1 MALSLLLLVSAGLLT
16 QTLRNLVE
24 VDKGFRENDVLLVN
38 LNSRLT
44 GLSPQ
49 QLVPVYQQLFDRI
62 SSLPIQSASMAVDT
76 PLSGNTNTTDVSIPG
91 RLSAPGGDVE
101 VQVVVVTTRYFE
113 TMGMSVVQGRSLTPE
128 DRAGTPRVTVIN
140 EAFSRRFFDS
150 GGVLGRRFRAGGQ
163 DQDLTVVGV
172 VKNARV
178 NDLRSEARPI
188 MSLPHAQSPEFLRGL
203 QIRTVGEPGRLAAEV
218 RQIIRNTNA
227 NLAVNEVTT
236 LSQQVDRSLV
246 RERLIATLSGAFG
259 VLALILVCVG
269 LYGVLSQSVAQR
281 TAEIGVRVALGAT
294 HQGVQWLI
302 LRESLLVVLSGIALG
317 VPAALAAGKGMAG
330 LLFGLGAVDPETL
343 SYATAVVLIVTV
355 SASYI
360 PAWRA
365 SGVDPI
371 VALRYE

>member
-1 MALSLLLLVSAGLLT
+1 M
-16 QTLRNLVE
+16 
-24 VDKGFRENDVLLVN
+24 
-38 LNSRLT
+38 
-44 GLSPQ
+44 
-49 QLVPVYQQLFDRI
+49 
-62 SSLPIQSASMAVDT
+62 
-76 PLSGNTNTTDVSIPG
+76 
-91 RLSAPGGDVE
+91 
-101 VQVVVVTTRYFE
+101 
-113 TMGMSVVQGRSLTPE
+113 
-128 DRAGTPRVTVIN
+128 
-140 EAFSRRFFDS
+140 
-150 GGVLGRRFRAGGQ
+150 
-163 DQDLTVVGV
+163 
-172 VKNARV
+172 
-178 NDLRSEARPI
+178 
-188 MSLPHAQSPEFLRGL
+188 
-203 QIRTVGEPGRLAAEV
+203 
-218 RQIIRNTNA
+218 
-227 NLAVNEVTT
+227 
-236 LSQQVDRSLV
+236 
-246 RERLIATLSGAFG
+246 
-259 VLALILVCVG
+259 CVG